1 MFRFEVPI
9 AFQQSN
15 HPVPLVYSLDT
26 SFQLTSNEKF
36 FLMDI
41 LDEQLKE
48 EMIYDGVFEQGIS
61 IASSSHYNI
70 KI

>member
-1 MFRFEVPI
+1 MPI

-41 LDEQLKE
+41 HDEQLKE
-48 EMIYDGVFEQGIS
+48 EMIYDGVFEQGI
-61 IASSSHYNI
+61 
-70 KI
+70 